1 MSELP
6 FTVVKASTVAS
17 VLKSNTQIVYGLVKE
32 SYMAFG
38 DERAE
43 NPNSLFLTFNKLD
56 EHSPNRII
64 ALPAYVNAASGLGG
78 GIKWIS
84 SFPKNIERGL
94 PRASA
99 VLVLNDLSTGFPYAC
114 LEGAHISAA
123 RTAASAVLGAEVL
136 CNGDRSARTVGFVG
150 TGVIAQS
157 ILDCFLSLDWSFDEV
172 HLYDLDADRTRMFQ
186 AANDDR
192 LDNILISISIDEL
205 IKKCDLIVFAT
216 TASSPHVT
224 DASLFRHN
232 PRVLHIS
239 LRDLSPAIILE
250 SHNVVDDAEHCL
262 KARTSIHLAS
272 EVADPGHFIA
282 ANIYN
287 CFDGAGALIHQ
298 APRDRPAVFSPF
310 GMGILDIALAM
321 FICRNAVE
329 SGEAV
334 TVPGFFSAH

>member
-1 MSELP
+1 MSDLP
-6 FTVVKASTVAS
+6 FTIVKASSVARI
-17 VLKSNTQIVYGLVKE
+17 LKSNPHIIYDVVKE

-38 DERAE
+38 GGRAE

-64 ALPAYVNAASGLGG
+64 ALPAYVNAASGLAG

-123 RTAASAVLGAEVL
+123 RTAASAVLGAEVM
-136 CNGDRSARTVGFVG
+136 CNGNRSARAVGFVG
-150 TGVIAQS
+150 AGVIAQS
-157 ILDCFLSLDWSFDEV
+157 ILDCFLSLDWSFEEV
-172 HLYDLDADRTRMFQ
+172 HVYDLSTDRTRVFQ
-186 AANDDR
+186 SANADR
-192 LDNILISISIDEL
+192 VDSISVSTSLNEL
-205 IKKCDLIVFAT
+205 VTKCDLIVFAT

-224 DASLFRHN
+224 DASLFHHN

-250 SHNVVDDAEHCL
+250 SHNIVDDAEHCL

-272 EVADPGHFIA
+272 EVADPERFIA
-282 ANIYN
+282 ANIYD
-287 CFDGAGALIHQ
+287 CFDGTGSIIHK
-298 APRDRPAVFSPF
+298 APNDRPAIFSPF
-310 GMGILDIALAM
+310 GMGMLDIALAM
-321 FICRNAVE
+321 FICRSAVE

-334 TVPGFFSAH
+334 AVSGFFSAH